1 MKFPKE
7 YLEEI
12 KQRIKVSDIVGAS
25 VQLKRR
31 GREFV
36 GLSPFSKEKTPSFTI
51 NDEKGFYHC
60 FSSGEHGNIFDFLVK
75 VEKLNFGDAVRKLAA
90 KAGMPTFKFTKEN
103 IEVENKRKKYDEI
116 LTIALQHY
124 QKNFSENDSVK
135 KYAHGRGLTQEILS
149 TFKIGY
155 SGEYGLNV
163 SLFSG
168 FNQKELIESGVFFHD
183 EKNNKLIDRFKNRLI
198 FPIFDYNNK
207 VIGFGGRALS
217 QNYLAKY
224 INSPETEFF
233 KKGFNLY
240 NLNNAKNEN
249 KQSGIVFVVEGYM
262 DAISLYQAGFKNV
275 VATLGTAMTESHLNL
290 VWRYFNDPV
299 VCFDG
304 DRSGQNAAHKISEKL
319 IAYMKPNY
327 SLSFLILPNGFDP
340 DSFVRKNGRNNFES
354 LLDQKIDIGNFIFE
368 NNLQDLQSEQPEER
382 AGFEKKIMDLCLLI
396 QDSTVKKHYISF
408 FKNKIFE
415 QFSSRKAKNLKPL
428 NKTKELTRKITRYS
442 SFELKE
448 FSLMYFFLNNIQIL
462 KNQSEKLSIINF
474 HNKNLEELKKV
485 LINILEKIET
495 FKEFNL
501 LKHLEENN
509 FGPIIKDINEFSSI
523 KGISENLNEEKFD
536 NFLND
541 LIEQVNNLK
550 LESKLKDAEESL
562 SKNMNEAQYNELLSL
577 KDQIVASKKV

>member
-12 KQRIKVSDIVGAS
+12 KQRVKVSDVVGAA

-31 GREFV
+31 GKEFV
-36 GLSPFSKEKTPSFTI
+36 GLSPFSTEKTPSFTI

-90 KAGMPTFKFTKEN
+90 KAGMPAFKFTKEN

-116 LTIALQHY
+116 LTIALQNY
-124 QKNFSENDSVK
+124 QKNFFENQFVK
-135 KYAHGRGLTQEILS
+135 KYALDRGLTEEILS
-149 TFKIGY
+149 IFKIGY

-163 SLFSG
+163 SLFSN

-207 VIGFGGRALS
+207 VIGFGGRALG

-240 NLNNAKNEN
+240 NLNNAKSEN
-249 KQSGIVFVVEGYM
+249 KQSGIIFVVEGYM

-304 DRSGQNAAHKISEKL
+304 DRSGQNAAQKISEKL
-319 IAYMKPNY
+319 IAFMKPGY

-340 DSFVRKNGRNNFES
+340 DSFIRKNGKNNFES

-368 NNLQDLQSEQPEER
+368 NNLQNLQSTQPEER
-382 AGFEKKIMDLCLLI
+382 AGFEKKLIDTCLLI
-396 QDSTVKKHYISF
+396 QDSTVKKYYVSF

-415 QFSSRKAKNLKPL
+415 QFSNKKNKNIKPL

-448 FSLMYFFLNNIQIL
+448 FSLMYLFLNNFAIL
-462 KNQSEKLSIINF
+462 RNQFEKVSLINF
-474 HNKNLEELKKV
+474 HNKNLEELRTV
-485 LINILEKIET
+485 LINILGKIQT
-495 FKEFNL
+495 FKDFNL

-509 FGPIIKDINEFSSI
+509 FGQVIKDINEFSSI
-523 KGISENLNEEKFD
+523 KGISENLNDEKFD
-536 NFLND
+536 NFLKD

-550 LESKLKDAEESL
+550 LQSKLHDAEESL
-562 SKNMNEAQYNELLSL
+562 SKNMNEAHYNELLSL

>member
-75 VEKLNFGDAVRKLAA
+75 IEKLNFGDAVRKLAA
-90 KAGMPTFKFTKEN
+90 KAGMPAFKFTKEN

-327 SLSFLILPNGFDP
+327 SLSFLILPSGFDP
-340 DSFVRKNGRNNFES
+340 DSFVRKNGRNNFET

-382 AGFEKKIMDLCLLI
+382 AGFEKKLMDLCLLI

-415 QFSSRKAKNLKPL
+415 QFSNRKAKSLKPL

-448 FSLMYFFLNNIQIL
+448 FSLMYLFLNNVQIL
-462 KNQSEKLSIINF
+462 KNQSAKLSIINF
-474 HNKNLEELKKV
+474 HNKNLEDLKKV

-501 LKHLEENN
+501 LKHLGENN
-509 FGPIIKDINEFSSI
+509 FSQIIEDINEFSSI

-536 NFLND
+536 NFLQD